1 MPSFSPIARPSETP
15 TIVIPRIRLLTSF
28 AISPEPGLPQWKKFL
43 PIPASTYFA
52 FSNYSVS
59 PPTMNVNVPL
69 CAPVIPPDIGV
80 SKKTRFLFAASAW
93 NSAEAI
99 GLIVL
104 VSQMY
109 VPFLALSKIP
119 PSWCRAAATCS
130 VFGKAVIIK
139 STSVTHSFR
148 DVLTMIPASE
158 ASFLAFSPISKP

>member
-15 TIVIPRIRLLTSF
+15 TMVMPRIKLFTSF
-28 AISPEPGLPQWKKFL
+28 AISPDPGFPQWKKFF
-43 PIPASTYFA
+43 PIPESTYFA
-52 FSNYSVS
+52 VSNCAAS
-59 PPTMNVNVPL
+59 PPTMNVRVPL

-80 SKKTRFLFAASAW
+80 SKKTRSLLAASAL

-119 PSWCRAAATCS
+119 PSCLRAAATCS
-130 VFGKAVIIK
+130 VFGKAVMIK
-139 STSVTHSFR
+139 STSETHSFN
-148 DVLTMIPASE
+148 DVLTMMPASA
-158 ASFLAFSPISKP
+158 ASFLAFSPISNP